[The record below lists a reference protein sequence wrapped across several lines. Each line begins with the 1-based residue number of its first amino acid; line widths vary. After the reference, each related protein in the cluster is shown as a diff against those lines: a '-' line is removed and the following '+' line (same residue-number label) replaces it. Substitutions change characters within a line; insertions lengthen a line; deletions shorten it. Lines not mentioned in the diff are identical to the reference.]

1 MARPAVSSPKPDALE
16 GPNADARSRVLSTAY
31 GLFCRQGVQ
40 ATGIDRIVAEAG
52 VAKMTLYRHFRS
64 KEELVLA
71 VLDLREE
78 LWSNRWLIAEV
89 QQRGGTPREQLL
101 AIFDLFDGWFHQPD
115 YEGCLITNVLLESRE
130 KTIQAACIAKRQNVL
145 AFLRS
150 LAEEADVRDPDA
162 LARQWQMLMTGAMV
176 EVAGGDLEAA
186 GRAQEVAS
194 LLLERES
201 QATATTGPS
210 TPAALA

>member
-1 MARPAVSSPKPDALE
+1 VARSAVSSPKPEAAA
-16 GPNADARSRVLSTAY
+16 GNADARDRVLGTAY
-31 GLFCRQGVQ
+31 NLFCSQGVQ

-78 LWSNRWLIAEV
+78 LWTKRWLIAEATR
-89 QQRGGTPREQLL
+89 RGNTPRERLL

-115 YEGCLITNVLLESRE
+115 YEGCLLNNVLLESRE
-130 KTIQAACIAKRQNVL
+130 RPIRAACIAKREHVL

-150 LAEEADVRDPDA
+150 LTEQAGVRDPDT

-176 EVAGGDLEAA
+176 AVTGGDLEAA
-186 GRAQEVAS
+186 GRARDVAS
-194 LLLERES
+194 TLLEHAS
-201 QATATTGPS
+201 QR
-210 TPAALA
+210 

>member
-1 MARPAVSSPKPDALE
+1 VSRSAVSSPKPDAL
-16 GPNADARSRVLSTAY
+16 GRSNADARSRVLSTAY
-31 GLFCRQGVQ
+31 TLFCRQGVQ

-78 LWSNRWLIAEV
+78 LWSNRWLIAEARR
-89 QQRGGTPREQLL
+89 RGDTPSEQLL

-115 YEGCLITNVLLESRE
+115 YEGCLLNNVLLESRE
-130 KTIQAACIAKRQNVL
+130 RPIRAACIAKRQNVL

-150 LAEEADVRDPDA
+150 LTDAAGARDPDT
-162 LARQWQMLMTGAMV
+162 LARQWQLLMTGAMV
-176 EVAGGDLEAA
+176 EVAGGDLGAA
-186 GRAQEVAS
+186 RRAQAMAT
-194 LLLERES
+194 LLLEQEQ
-201 QATATTGPS
+201 QAPLAKDR
-210 TPAALA
+210 PAVGC

>member
-1 MARPAVSSPKPDALE
+1 MARPVVSSPKPDVLE

-31 GLFCRQGVQ
+31 NLFCLQGVQ

-78 LWSNRWLIAEV
+78 LWSNRWLIAEAKR
-89 QQRGGTPREQLL
+89 RGNNPREQLL
-101 AIFDLFDGWFHQPD
+101 AIFDLFGGWFHEPD
-115 YEGCLITNVLLESRE
+115 YEGCLFNNVLLESRE
-130 KTIQAACIAKRQNVL
+130 LPIQAACIAKRQNVL

-150 LAEEADVRDPDA
+150 LAEEAGVRDPDA
-162 LARQWQMLMTGAMV
+162 LARQWRMLMTGAMV

-186 GRAQEVAS
+186 LCAKQVAS

-201 QATATTGPS
+201 QP
-210 TPAALA
+210 

>member
-1 MARPAVSSPKPDALE
+1 VAWPAVSSPKPDALE

-31 GLFCRQGVQ
+31 NLFCRQGVQ

-78 LWSNRWLIAEV
+78 LWSNRWLITEAK
-89 QQRGGTPREQLL
+89 RRADTPREQLL
-101 AIFDLFDGWFHQPD
+101 VIFDLFDGWFHQPD
-115 YEGCLITNVLLESRE
+115 FEGCLLNNVLLESRE
-130 KTIQAACIAKRQNVL
+130 RPIQAACIAKRQNVL

-150 LAEEADVRDPDA
+150 LAEEAGVRDPDA

-186 GRAQEVAS
+186 RRAKGVAS
-194 LLLERES
+194 LLLEQES
-201 QATATTGPS
+201 
-210 TPAALA
+210 PAAV

>member
-1 MARPAVSSPKPDALE
+1 VARSAVSSPKPEVLE
-16 GPNADARSRVLSTAY
+16 KNADARGRVLSTAY
-31 GLFCRQGVQ
+31 NLFCSQGVQ

-78 LWSNRWLIAEV
+78 LWSNRWLIAEAKR
-89 QQRGGTPREQLL
+89 RGDTPREQLL
-101 AIFDLFDGWFHQPD
+101 AIFDLFDGWFHQAD
-115 YEGCLITNVLLESRE
+115 YEGCLLNNVLLESRE
-130 KTIQAACIAKRQNVL
+130 RPIRAACIAKRNNVL

-150 LAEEADVRDPDA
+150 LTEQAGVRDPDT

-176 EVAGGDLEAA
+176 EVAGGDLKAA
-186 GRAQEVAS
+186 RRARDVAS
-194 LLLERES
+194 ALLERES
-201 QATATTGPS
+201 RP
-210 TPAALA
+210 

>member
-1 MARPAVSSPKPDALE
+1 MARSAVSSPKPEVLE
-16 GPNADARSRVLSTAY
+16 ENADARGRVLSTAY
-31 GLFCRQGVQ
+31 NLFCSQGVQ

-78 LWSNRWLIAEV
+78 LWSNRWLIAEAKR
-89 QQRGGTPREQLL
+89 RGDTPREQLL
-101 AIFDLFDGWFHQPD
+101 AIFDLFDGWFHQAD
-115 YEGCLITNVLLESRE
+115 YEGCLLNNVLLESRE
-130 KTIQAACIAKRQNVL
+130 RPIRAACIAKRNNVL

-150 LAEEADVRDPDA
+150 LTEQAGVRDPDTV
-162 LARQWQMLMTGAMV
+162 ARQWQMLMTGAMV

-186 GRAQEVAS
+186 RRARDVAS
-194 LLLERES
+194 ALLERASRPEQTLHLEGS
-201 QATATTGPS
+201 S
-210 TPAALA
+210 